1 MRLESGNRLLTHFG
15 FLLQVEF
22 VDLLQL
28 ALQSEEEG
36 GLVGLQGGLRIL
48 EGDAVGLGL
57 LGGKNGGFAQMLDEL
72 FRGISAGRA

>member
-1 MRLESGNRLLTHFG
+1 LK
-15 FLLQVEF
+15 VEF

-36 GLVGLQGGLRIL
+36 GLVGLQRGLRVL

-57 LGGKNGGFAQMLDEL
+57 LGGENGGFAQMLDEL
-72 FRGISAGRA
+72 FWGVSRDRAWWYDVLDEFTPS